1 MDTIVLQNKIYRF
14 ELEYEMTDDVQRRAI
29 LKAII
34 EKLHGKGQNTVDK
47 FNNFLNNI
55 LTTQNN
61 KPYHR
66 LNLFQKEQVVKDYVF
81 RTWNKDKVELYTKQI
96 MQLIIDKEIKTPNI
110 IYSIEN
116 GRLENIKNISEE
128 NGNIVLKQKKPT
140 KETTTEPTKEPTKET
155 TKETTTEPT
164 KKKVVE
170 KKVVEKKVVEKK
182 VEEKKVEETKVVK
195 KTIVS
200 KKK

>member
-14 ELEYEMTDDVQRRAI
+14 ESEYEMTDDVQRRAV

-55 LTTQNN
+55 LTKQNN

-66 LNLFQKEQVVKDYVF
+66 LNLFQKEQIVKDYVF
-81 RTWNKDKVELYTKQI
+81 RTWGKDKVELYTKQI

-116 GRLENIKNISEE
+116 GQLENIKNISEE
-128 NGNIVLKQKKPT
+128 NGNIVLKQKKVT
-140 KETTTEPTKEPTKET
+140 KEVAKEPEPVPVRETKT
-155 TKETTTEPT
+155 PA

-170 KKVVEKKVVEKK
+170 KKIETNDNKEKKEEKVVE
-182 VEEKKVEETKVVK
+182 KVVK
-195 KTIVS
+195 KTPVT